1 MVKPVHALIFII
13 FIILLQTVDGYII
26 KPKLFGNTLGI
37 SGLLILLFILVGG
50 SIWGIIGI
58 LIAIPLAAIT
68 DYIYREIFMPY
79 LKSRHKK
86 LKNNSE
92 SPQKVPVASDEEST
106 GKSKKSGGQ
115 KK

>member
-1 MVKPVHALIFII
+1 
-13 FIILLQTVDGYII
+13 
-26 KPKLFGNTLGI
+26 
-37 SGLLILLFILVGG
+37 
-50 SIWGIIGI
+50 
-58 LIAIPLAAIT
+58 
-68 DYIYREIFMPY
+68 MPY